1 MYEEDAPEDPD
12 TWTLPKMK
20 KLSFLKEYDAAKI
33 IFVNYQYKYSYNHIL
48 TKLISLVPVMP
59 PTL

>member
-1 MYEEDAPEDPD
+1 MYEEDAPTDPE

-33 IFVNYQYKYSYNHIL
+33 IFVNY
-48 TKLISLVPVMP
+48 
-59 PTL
+59 